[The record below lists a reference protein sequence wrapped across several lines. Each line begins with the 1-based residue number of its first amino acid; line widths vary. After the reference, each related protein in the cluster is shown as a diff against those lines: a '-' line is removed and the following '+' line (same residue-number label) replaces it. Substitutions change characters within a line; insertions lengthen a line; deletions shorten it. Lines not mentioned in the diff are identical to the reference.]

1 MVAITATW
9 ELGGNSGGIGRCWC
23 ALGPV
28 APRHRKLRLAR
39 LEPMPV
45 AAAVWWALGSAI
57 PGHTR
62 GAARVGSEPGG
73 LELAEPTWN

>member
-1 MVAITATW
+1 MAQ
-9 ELGGNSGGIGRCWC
+9 GGGDGVVYPGASGPE
-23 ALGPV
+23 ASQ
-28 APRHRKLRLAR
+28 

-45 AAAVWWALGSAI
+45 AVAVWWALGSAI